1 MSAGNCRVDFN
12 AKAAESGEY
21 SERITRQQMPSATA
35 REKSMRLGMVG
46 LGRMGANLVRRL
58 MRDGHEAVVFDVSAE
73 AVAALAAEGAVGIG
87 DVAEFAANLESP
99 RVVWLMIPAG
109 ITGKVVDQVA
119 DVLEP
124 GDIIIDGGNSNYR
137 DDVRRAARLKER
149 GIHYVDVGTSGGVFG
164 LERGYCLMV
173 GGPDEA
179 VQIIEPILRT
189 VAPGKGE
196 IPRTPGREGDY
207 APEEQGYL
215 HCGPSGAGHY
225 VKMVHN
231 GIEYGIMAALA
242 EGLNILENADAGIRE
257 AEHSAEIAPLEEP
270 EFYQFTINTPKVAEL
285 WRRGSVI
292 SSWLLDLTAAALV
305 ANPTLDGLAGRVS
318 DSGEGRWTIK
328 AAVDTGVP
336 VPVLAASLFERFA
349 SRGEDHYAN
358 QLLSAMRLQF
368 GGHQELPAGDVLEAG
383 SRKADSDNA

>member
-1 MSAGNCRVDFN
+1 M
-12 AKAAESGEY
+12 K
-21 SERITRQQMPSATA
+21 
-35 REKSMRLGMVG
+35 LGMIG

-58 MRDGHEAVVFDVSAE
+58 MRDGHDAVVFDVSPE
-73 AVAALAAEGAVGIG
+73 AVAALASEGATGVGS
-87 DVAEFAANLESP
+87 VAEFAVKLEAP

-109 ITGKVVDQVA
+109 LTGRLVDEVA
-119 DVLEP
+119 AVLEP

-137 DDVRRAARLKER
+137 DDVRRAAQLKDR

-179 VQIIEPILRT
+179 VAIIEPILKT
-189 VAPGKGE
+189 IAPGRGE
-196 IPRTPGREGDY
+196 IPRTPGRDGDL

-215 HCGPSGAGHY
+215 HCGPTGAGHY

-242 EGLNILENADAGIRE
+242 EGLNILDNADAGIRE
-257 AEHSAEIAPLEEP
+257 SEHSAEVAPLEEP
-270 EFYQFTINTPKVAEL
+270 EFYQFTIDTPKVAEL

-292 SSWLLDLTAAALV
+292 SSWLLDLTAAALQ

-336 VPVLAASLFERFA
+336 VPVLAASLFDRFA

-383 SRKADSDNA
+383 SSKADSDTA